1 MNNKSLTKTNKK
13 YKPKKVA
20 NIYKDGSWKKASGE
34 ALNAAFSSE
43 NLGSTLGVIGGAV
56 GDIATAGIANAE
68 VDTTAAD
75 NAIDAV
81 ESFQPATA
89 SLDALANSYNN
100 TTFADTD
107 YNHKDFMVSTGEGL
121 ANMGKAAL
129 SGAAAGATV
138 GGPWGALIGGVA
150 DALGSG
156 AGWIAGGAK
165 ARKEAERLERE
176 AKIANLSATNKAL
189 SARDSIL
196 ENKTNEFMR
205 NVASYG
211 GPLFNLSG
219 EFDNGLTF
227 INEGDT
233 HENNPFDGVQVGID
247 NQGIPNLVEEGEIIY
262 NDYVFSNR
270 LKPTKKLL
278 NDGGFSDKY
287 VDWTFAK
294 IVEDLQKESAERPND
309 IISKEGLNDMMNRMI
324 NMQESIRAKK
334 KQQNN
339 IFAKGGPAGIDPY
352 LTGKAVDISDII
364 NTANQEVLFEETPFE
379 LDTFEDL
386 PAVTPALNLG
396 EMQTTKPI
404 TKGIIAESPAIGIDP
419 KIQGL
424 LNGALSVDAFNQD
437 TNDYIQ
443 DGIDSSIKNRNS
455 RFNWKQ
461 LGMAT
466 PIISNAAK
474 AIYNAAKPI
483 DESNIVAEQ
492 AFRETPLMNL
502 PRLEGKQ
509 VYRGIDKN
517 RLTTPIINQGR
528 ATARDIQNLGTTG
541 TDVLN
546 RLAINNYNTQR
557 AVGEAY
563 ANAEQQD
570 LANRMQVAQF
580 NLGID
585 QANANLSQAEQA
597 ANIQRANRIA
607 QGLIADAN
615 MREQLGML
623 KGQAID
629 KTGTAAIQG
638 IADLTRQGIEWD
650 WIRKN
655 PEYAEAVRAIAKN
668 GEMLTRKRK

>member
-34 ALNAAFSSE
+34 ALDAAFSSE
-43 NLGSTLGVIGGAV
+43 NLGDTLGVIGGAV

-68 VDTTAAD
+68 VDTATAD

-100 TTFADTD
+100 TTFANTD
-107 YNHKDFMVSTGEGL
+107 YNHKDFMVSTGEAL
-121 ANMGKAAL
+121 ANMGKATL

-138 GGPWGALIGGVA
+138 GGPWGALIGGAVG
-150 DALGSG
+150 ALGSG

-165 ARKEAERLERE
+165 AKKEAERLERE

-189 SARDSIL
+189 SAKDSIL
-196 ENKTNEFMR
+196 ENKTNDFMR

-334 KQQNN
+334 GKSGTNELLAFGGN
-339 IFAKGGPAGIDPY
+339 IFDGLSDFREK
-352 LTGKAVDISDII
+352 LT
-364 NTANQEVLFEETPFE
+364 NTKNTI
-379 LDTFEDL
+379 FEDL
-386 PAVTPALNLG
+386 NKVDLS
-396 EMQTTKPI
+396 
-404 TKGIIAESPAIGIDP
+404 KGNESG
-419 KIQGL
+419 
-424 LNGALSVDAFNQD
+424 
-437 TNDYIQ
+437 
-443 DGIDSSIKNRNS
+443 
-455 RFNWKQ
+455 FNWKQ

-483 DESNIVAEQ
+483 DESNIIAEQ
-492 AFRETPLMNL
+492 AFREIPLMNL
-502 PRLEGKQ
+502 PRLGGKQ

-546 RLAINNYNTQR
+546 RLAVNNYNTQR

-607 QGLIADAN
+607 QGMITDAN

-668 GEMLTRKRK
+668 GGMLTRKRK